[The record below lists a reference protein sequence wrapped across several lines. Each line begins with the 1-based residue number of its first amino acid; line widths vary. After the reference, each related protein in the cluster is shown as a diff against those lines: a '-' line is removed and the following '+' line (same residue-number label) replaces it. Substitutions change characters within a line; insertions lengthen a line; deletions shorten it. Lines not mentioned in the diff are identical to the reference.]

1 MQEMPGFECR
11 KNRPSDADKPE
22 LLMQEKLLSSCRGR
36 GGDRHDSEFAVEGL
50 VKEGLLQFLQGGEF
64 AFVGASEVLGVY
76 AQVVGGLLAVFNAGI
91 AQQAGESAGQQKLR
105 SMLGPTDAASGNGSE
120 MAAKK
125 PLGRSC
131 F

>member
-1 MQEMPGFECR
+1 MQEC
-11 KNRPSDADKPE
+11 
-22 LLMQEKLLSSCRGR
+22 
-36 GGDRHDSEFAVEGL
+36 
-50 VKEGLLQFLQGGEF
+50 LLQLLQVGEF
-64 AFVGASEVLGVY
+64 AFFEASEVLGFY

-91 AQQAGESAGQQKLR
+91 AQQAGESEGQQKLR